1 MAFKMKAS
9 PAKRGAIEGVGP
21 NSPLNQGR
29 FGLIKK
35 GIDTA
40 VKYGDDFYK
49 WVTGASKT
57 ASKSLTNVKGA
68 GGVNIPTTIQQGGK
82 TILNPNHPNYI
93 TFRSNQLKSLQRSR
107 EATTIKP

>member
-1 MAFKMKAS
+1 MKAS

-21 NSPLNQGR
+21 NSPFNQGR
-29 FGLIKK
+29 FGLLKK
-35 GIDTA
+35 GAGLI
-40 VKYGDDFYK
+40 DDFYK
-49 WVTGASKT
+49 WATGTSKT
-57 ASKSLTNVKGA
+57 ASKSKSLTNVKGA

-82 TILNPNHPNYI
+82 TILNPNHPSYI

>member
-21 NSPLNQGR
+21 NSPLNQGT
-29 FGLIKK
+29 LIKK
-35 GIDTA
+35 GVNLA
-40 VKYGDDFYK
+40 LKYGDDFYK

-57 ASKSLTNVKGA
+57 VSKSKSLTNVKGA

-82 TILNPNHPNYI
+82 TILNPNHPSYI
-93 TFRSNQLKSLQRSR
+93 TFRSNQLKSIDKVRKAR
-107 EATTIKP
+107 TIKP